1 MGGACVVNKRLE
13 KVSPGKEITKRESMR
28 RDPGKDESQP
38 GKREQDSAAGQGRV
52 GKEGL

>member
-13 KVSPGKEITKRESMR
+13 KVSPGKETTKRKSVR
-28 RDPGKDESQP
+28 RDRGKDKSQP
-38 GKREQDSAAGQGRV
+38 GKREQDSVTGHGRV